1 LAGGASAGRRY
12 GAAAPS
18 LFGRE
23 MRTTVWVAVIFLV
36 LIGLASVIGRVIF
49 PRDFAHRAE
58 LTRNRFIDSRPHTEE
73 ELAEVDNKFGGQRA
87 ITLVHIVAGGL
98 FLLLAPL
105 QFVPAIRNRYLRMH
119 RRMGRVLIIVALIS
133 GAAGLFFGLYRPIA
147 GVREA
152 VGIALFGVFL
162 FIAAI
167 KGYVA
172 IRNGQVELHR
182 EWMIRAFAT
191 ALAISTVRVAAA
203 VIDIGQIV
211 ANNPRTQFV
220 LSIWSGWL
228 ITLALAE
235 IWIRYSRGRFSSD
248 SFSSLRQQS
257 PSRIPVPESPLISE
271 DGSSF

>member
-1 LAGGASAGRRY
+1 
-12 GAAAPS
+12 
-18 LFGRE
+18 
-23 MRTTVWVAVIFLV
+23 MRATVWIAVIFLV
-36 LIGLASVIGRVIF
+36 LIGVVSSISRVMF
-49 PRDFAHRAE
+49 PVDLVHRAE
-58 LTRNRFIDSRPHTEE
+58 LMRLRLIDARPHTEA
-73 ELAEVDNKFGGQRA
+73 ELAEVDNKFGNHRT
-87 ITLVHIVAGGL
+87 ITLLHIVAGGL

-105 QFVPAIRNRYLRMH
+105 QFVPAIRNRYLGMH

-133 GAAGLFFGLYRPIA
+133 GAAGLFFGLYRPIG

-167 KGYVA
+167 RGYVA
-172 IRNGQVELHR
+172 IRNGQVERHR

-191 ALAISTVRVAAA
+191 ALAISTVRVVAV
-203 VIDIGQIV
+203 VIDIGQIA

-228 ITLALAE
+228 ITLAIAE
-235 IWIRYSRGRFSSD
+235 IWIRYSRGRFSSG
-248 SFSSLRQQS
+248 SFSSSRRQP
-257 PSRIPVPESPLISE
+257 PSRIPVPELPLISE